1 MKLPCGAISAAS
13 AGTPKRVYMR
23 ILIPIA
29 FAALVAIPLQGAEEK
44 KSLPEKAVDSAKA
57 LPGKVIDTTKKGVS
71 TVTDLVSHGDKEFL
85 KDANELGRTE
95 VAMGK
100 LAEKNGEKSKALGAT
115 LIADHTK
122 SNGELHALI
131 KKKNVEIKDEPTSA
145 EKKMLDSLSAK
156 KGAEFDKEFFE
167 HAKKDHEKAIKTFE
181 SAAKDTKD
189 ADIKA
194 FAEKNLKTLKKHH
207 EMASK

>member
-1 MKLPCGAISAAS
+1 
-13 AGTPKRVYMR
+13 
-23 ILIPIA
+23 
-29 FAALVAIPLQGAEEK
+29 
-44 KSLPEKAVDSAKA
+44 
-57 LPGKVIDTTKKGVS
+57 
-71 TVTDLVSHGDKEFL
+71 
-85 KDANELGRTE
+85 
-95 VAMGK
+95 MGK
-100 LAEKNGEKSKALGAT
+100 LAEKNGEKSKGLGAT
-115 LIADHTK
+115 LVADHTK
-122 SNGELHALI
+122 SNAELHALI

-181 SAAKDTKD
+181 SAATNTKD